1 MNPRLA
7 LALNKAKKSAVP
19 KASIEAAIARG
30 QGLSPS
36 GVALE
41 SVTLEAMLPPS
52 IAVVIES
59 QTDSKLRL
67 LADLRLIV
75 KESGG
80 NVSTVDYMF
89 EKKGRIIFR
98 PKEGVGA
105 DEVLEHALEEDV
117 LGVIDVIEDDVGR
130 VVMFTEPAQT
140 QKTAEKIVKILE
152 LEIEDT
158 EIIWDPNEDT
168 KVPVDDEE
176 TANRLSDFVDEVQ
189 EVMGVQGIYVNWS
202 KGAISDETWANLQSK
217 ISA

>member
-7 LALNKAKKSAVP
+7 LALTKAKKSAVP
-19 KASIEAAIARG
+19 KAAIEAAIARG
-30 QGLSPS
+30 QGLSAS

-41 SVTLEAMLPPS
+41 SVTLEAMLPPA

-75 KESGG
+75 KEAGG

-98 PKEGVGA
+98 PKDGVGA
-105 DEVLEHALEEDV
+105 EEVLEHALDDDV
-117 LGVIDVIEDDVGR
+117 LGVIDVIEDDQGR

-140 QKTAEKIVKILE
+140 QKTAEKLAKTLE
-152 LEIEDT
+152 LDIEDT

-189 EVMGVQGIYVNWS
+189 EVTGVQGIYVNWS
-202 KGAISDETWANLQSK
+202 KGAVSDETWANLQSK
-217 ISA
+217 LSV